1 MIQPRTVVNTLLH
14 EKKRKISGGF
24 YHRLQV
30 DFAYN
35 SNHIEG
41 SRLTHEQTRYIF
53 ETHTVDGTAHVNDIL
68 EAANHF
74 KCIDFVLYTVNEPIT
89 EAYIKHLH
97 RLLKTGLLEDDYD
110 DVVIGDYKK
119 YPNEVGQISTV
130 HPKEVAAHMARLI
143 GEFSA
148 KPQIDLYDVAEFHA
162 EFEKIHPFYDGNGR
176 IGRLLILKMCL
187 ANDIVPFYIND
198 ESKMFYYMGLK
209 EWQTEQKHE
218 RLLDVFFSM
227 QDDMKCI
234 LDYFEIE
241 YDRTEL
247 RARDYIEKH
256 AASSE

>member
-1 MIQPRTVVNTLLH
+1 MTQPRTALNTLLH

-68 EAANHF
+68 ETANHF
-74 KCIDFVLYTVNEPIT
+74 KCIDYVLDTVNESIT

-97 RLLKTGLLEDDYD
+97 RLLKNGSIEDDYD

-130 HPKEVAAHMARLI
+130 HPKEVAAHMHSLI
-143 GEFSA
+143 NEFSA
-148 KPQIDLYDVAEFHA
+148 KEQIDLYDVAEFHA
-162 EFEKIHPFYDGNGR
+162 EFERIHPFYDGNGR

-209 EWQTEQKHE
+209 EWQTEQKRE
-218 RLLDVFFSM
+218 RLLDVFLSM

-247 RARDYIEKH
+247 RAVNFIEKH
-256 AASSE
+256 TKSY